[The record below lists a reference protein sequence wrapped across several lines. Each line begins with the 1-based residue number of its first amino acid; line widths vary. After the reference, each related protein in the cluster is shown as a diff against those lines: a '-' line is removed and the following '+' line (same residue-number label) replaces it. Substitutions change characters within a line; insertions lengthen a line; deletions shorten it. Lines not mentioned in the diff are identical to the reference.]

1 MLTTNGLMYVGN
13 LDEDAEETPEH
24 KVGNIVQP
32 WPVAKKTK
40 VQREAALWLCK
51 AALPFWVCKAALPLC
66 TLVGALIFFVGAQSV

>member
-51 AALPFWVCKAALPLC
+51 VASCPSGSAKPHSPCALW
-66 TLVGALIFFVGAQSV
+66 